1 MLLHNCIKEYDNVYS
16 ECFCLSLVDYNM
28 GMGNG
33 DLGVGFE
40 VDSKLPCERKVN
52 EEVLQVEGKAQQ

>member
-1 MLLHNCIKEYDNVYS
+1 MFIHNVFVYH
-16 ECFCLSLVDYNM
+16 FLIIMWAWWND
-28 GMGNG
+28 
-33 DLGVGFE
+33 DFGVRFE